1 MAVQLTY
8 TGTPFVDQIRQQGF
22 KPGGIFS
29 VAPRQI
35 FSTTSPAFASTYG
48 TPIKLATPKSA
59 FSLPSFNFSSGVS
72 GKEVIQSP
80 KAATKGMR
88 LAEMAERLKNV
99 SPTAKNL
106 LAGKTVSGFGGVTP
120 SLASKAL
127 GATRAAL
134 FSPFGLA
141 FGAGQGIGFLADQA
155 TRAMNTPEAYEFI
168 TNVTKNDPFAFDE
181 TNMDVGNIFTQQA
194 SLNNPENKQLQELV
208 AQGGGYNIPG
218 ITDRGGIIDATPI
231 FASEDIAARNVGVP
245 QDNRFTGIMRNIAR
259 GPLFS
264 GGVQAGLT
272 AGELL
277 TGAASLPFALA
288 GGIASQFLPLD
299 RSKPD
304 FDYQY
309 VNNPDNMGGLSVVD
323 NKIVDPSGILSG
335 KNFESA
341 FGSKNLGEM
350 YDKEISRLGGFIT
363 DLEEEEEKKGG
374 LSKKDAARLE
384 RLQTKQQIARN
395 RLQDYLSSGPT
406 IPGTNITRAQFARDY
421 NIAQQNIGS
430 DYDALDAQSY
440 SSLGGGEQTTTVDGQ
455 DITSYT
461 DPYDPGTDD

>member
-1 MAVQLTY
+1 MSIVNYLFPA
-8 TGTPFVDQIRQQGF
+8 GNFAQIRAN
-22 KPGGIFS
+22 
-29 VAPRQI
+29 APNQSIYNIEATRDLVKNQ
-35 FSTTSPAFASTYG
+35 PAFMAPFAPAAAATLSLPYDFIQASGRARDKFFEANPTSFGIDNYGEVPIGPSFSDLTKAVAAENPLKSLAERTYG
-48 TPIKLATPKSA
+48 ATLGLADKMNLT
-59 FSLPSFNFSSGVS
+59 S
-72 GKEVIQSP
+72 GK
-80 KAATKGMR
+80 AAPSDAFDYFNNDFFNQNR
-88 LAEMAERLKNV
+88 
-99 SPTAKNL
+99 
-106 LAGKTVSGFGGVTP
+106 SGILET
-120 SLASKAL
+120 
-127 GATRAAL
+127 
-134 FSPFGLA
+134 
-141 FGAGQGIGFLADQA
+141 DQA
-155 TRAMNTPEAYEFI
+155 Q
-168 TNVTKNDPFAFDE
+168 
-181 TNMDVGNIFTQQA
+181 NII
-194 SLNNPENKQLQELV
+194 S
-208 AQGGGYNIPG
+208 
-218 ITDRGGIIDATPI
+218 ATPI
-231 FASEDIAARNVGVP
+231 FASQDIAARNVGVP

-259 GPLFS
+259 PLMFQ
-264 GGVQAGLT
+264 GGAKAGLT
-272 AGELL
+272 AGEIL
-277 TGAASLPFALA
+277 TGKLSLPFALA

-430 DYDALDAQSY
+430 DYDSLDAQSY

-461 DPYDPGTDD
+461 DPYDRGTDD